1 MAIMPRCTWW
11 ALLLICMLLVTGCS
25 VEAKEKSNKWRPKSN
40 RYRQNAKSHTSKIE
54 REAVS
59 KSSDVGTQDSA
70 EKLNIVK
77 SVLHNV
83 AKYTPHAG
91 AMAVI
96 TYSALNYRRIFNF
109 VHNKFSKTAPR
120 SNKTEKKTSN
130 NDIVEPTVDKSG
142 SIGSVAST
150 TPIKELLN
158 GIETVNKEVLNS
170 SDIDDE
176 TFICLLFDCEQELTN
191 PADIKA
197 RKDYF
202 TLMHNITCGSNV
214 ENIKLRTIY
223 VPGKGNSHI
232 ISGKGSSFKPDDW
245 YYVTSNNMKYAQ
257 AIREKYGVKNEE
269 LRIIILG
276 KGQKVISENALDLL
290 RISPKGLPW
299 PQKNIN
305 TVVGNEFL
313 AGNGLNSTVTLG
325 DKDVIGLY
333 FSASWCKPCVSFTPK
348 LISAYSNI
356 TGITNAANTGESGN
370 NSKMEILL
378 VSLDQDE
385 GSFNEYRTKM
395 PWPVYAFKDLR
406 RGLLQIGLG
415 IKSIPA
421 LVFINKEGQVLTS
434 SGVTEVM
441 NDENFINFPW
451 KNSILDLTSGA
462 AVEKLQRN
470 PAIIV
475 FSENCDESTKALIK
489 ENLTTLSNK
498 YDQPLMMPRSPRDD
512 LMFCYVDTEGKLADT
527 LRDLCHLKAA
537 SSSLKNN
544 SPQVVILDL
553 VQEHCSVL
561 QLKSNDFTTE
571 MDKFVQLYK
580 NYDVKITNLK
590 LPKQE

>member
-1 MAIMPRCTWW
+1 MVHHNRMF
-11 ALLLICMLLVTGCS
+11 LLLICVLILANGLVES
-25 VEAKEKSNKWRPKSN
+25 EKKKWRPKSS
-40 RYRQNAKSHTSKIE
+40 RYRQNSKSRTSKIE
-54 REAVS
+54 QEAAS
-59 KSSDVGTQDSA
+59 KASDVTTQDSG
-70 EKLNIVK
+70 ENQNFVK
-77 SVLHNV
+77 SVLQN
-83 AKYTPHAG
+83 AIKYTPHFG
-91 AMAVI
+91 AIGVI

-109 VHNKFSKTAPR
+109 IQSKFSKIVPSST
-120 SNKTEKKTSN
+120 KTEKKVSN
-130 NDIVEPTVDKSG
+130 NEKVESIAEKS
-142 SIGSVAST
+142 SSNLAST
-150 TPIKELLN
+150 TPITELLN
-158 GIETVNKEVLNS
+158 GIETVNKEILHSNE
-170 SDIDDE
+170 IDED
-176 TFICLLFDCEQELTN
+176 TYICLLFDCEQELTN

-202 TLMHNITCGSNV
+202 TLMHNITTSSKI
-214 ENIKLRTIY
+214 ENTKLRTVY
-223 VPGKGNSHI
+223 VPGKGNSHVI
-232 ISGKGSSFKPDDW
+232 TGKGSSFKPSEW
-245 YYVTSNNMKYAQ
+245 YYVTSANMKYAQ
-257 AIREKYGVKNEE
+257 AIRDKYGVKNEE

-290 RISPKGLPW
+290 RIYPKGLPW
-299 PQKNIN
+299 PPKNIN
-305 TVVGNEFL
+305 SIIGNEFL
-313 AGNGLNSTVTLG
+313 AGSGLNSTTSLG
-325 DKDVIGLY
+325 DKDIIGLY
-333 FSASWCKPCVSFTPK
+333 FSASWCKPCVTFTPK

-356 TGITNAANTGESGN
+356 TGITNAANSGESGN

-385 GSFNEYRTKM
+385 ASFNEYRTKM

-421 LVFINKEGQVLTS
+421 LVFVNKEGQVLTS

-441 NDENFINFPW
+441 NDENFVNFPW

-475 FSENCDESTKALIK
+475 FSENCDEQTKASIK

-527 LRDLCHLKAA
+527 LRDLCHLKPA
-537 SSSLKNN
+537 SSSTKNN
-544 SPQVVILDL
+544 LPQVVVLDL

-561 QLKSNDFTTE
+561 QLKSGNDLTDE
-571 MDKFVQLYK
+571 IDKFVQLYK